1 MTAIHA
7 ESDNRYVNRISAL
20 HRSLGI
26 PADYARQRKLPL
38 QHEAVELSD
47 AGPDV
52 FGRPQQLA
60 PAALQAWRAMQAAAA
75 ADGETLHLVSAFRA
89 VDYQVGLIERKL
101 ARGQCIS
108 DILQVNAAPGY
119 SEHHTGCAI
128 DIGTVECPPL
138 EEVFEHTSAYAW
150 LCRRAG
156 SFGFSLSYPRDN
168 PAAIAFEPWHWYFRA
183 L

>member
-1 MTAIHA
+1 MTAIPA
-7 ESDNRYVNRISAL
+7 ETVHHYMNRISAL

-26 PADYARQRKLPL
+26 PADYANQRKLPL
-38 QHEAVELSD
+38 QYEAVDLVD

-60 PAALQAWRAMQAAAA
+60 PAALQGWRAMQAAAE
-75 ADGETLHLVSAFRA
+75 ADGETLHLISAYRG

-101 ARGQCIS
+101 ARGQSIA

-128 DIGTVECPPL
+128 DIGTFECPPL
-138 EEVFEHTSAYAW
+138 EEIFEQTSAFGW

-156 SFGFSLSYPRDN
+156 TFGFTLSYPRDN
-168 PAAIAFEPWHWYFRA
+168 PAAIAYEPWHWYFSVT
-183 L
+183 